1 MKSAATTFRTPPVP
15 PAGRPSGPAGR
26 PGRPPA
32 AFFRPA
38 RAADDIRPGDRLIR
52 TLFWAGLVAV
62 VTPWWLDTPAGSL
75 TDTGAVLTAAGRIT
89 GLLGGYALL
98 VQVLLM
104 SRVGWLERRVGARHL
119 TAWHRELGAFL
130 VFAIVAHAVL
140 IVSGYAWT
148 DHASVAGETWTVLTG
163 YPYMVNAL
171 LATLLL
177 AGLALLG
184 IRALRRALRYEVWY
198 CLHLTSYLMLLLG
211 YGHQFANGQQLAGG
225 RAARY
230 FWIGLYV
237 LVAAAVLG
245 GRLLGPLVLNLRHR
259 LRVTRV
265 VDEGP
270 GSVSVYV
277 AGRDLHRL
285 DAKAGQFFRWRF
297 LARGYW
303 SQAHPF
309 SLSAAPNGQ
318 WLRVTVRAVGDH
330 TARLRGL
337 RPGTRVY
344 VEGPTGD
351 FTADRRTRT
360 DALLIAGG
368 SGIAPIR
375 ALLEELPAGT
385 VVVYRASTAD
395 DLLFRQELEWLAQ
408 ARGATLWYLVGARD
422 EPRTRHFLTP
432 GGMRELVPD
441 VASRDVYLCG
451 PEGLVAQAQRTLRK
465 LGLARRQIHL
475 DPFEF

>member
-1 MKSAATTFRTPPVP
+1 
-15 PAGRPSGPAGR
+15 
-26 PGRPPA
+26 
-32 AFFRPA
+32 
-38 RAADDIRPGDRLIR
+38 
-52 TLFWAGLVAV
+52 LFWAGFVAAV
-62 VTPWWLDTPAGSL
+62 APWWLDTPAGSL
-75 TDTGAVLTAAGRIT
+75 NDPGAVLTAGGRIT

-104 SRVGWLERRVGARHL
+104 SRSGWLERWAGARHL
-119 TAWHRELGAFL
+119 TAWHRELGTFL
-130 VFAIVAHAVL
+130 VVAIVAHAVL
-140 IVSGYAWT
+140 IVFGYAWT
-148 DHASVAGETWTVLTG
+148 DHASVPAETWTMLTR

-171 LATLLL
+171 LATVLLV
-177 AGLALLG
+177 GIALLS

-198 CLHLTSYLMLLLG
+198 YLHLTSYLVLFLG
-211 YGHQFANGQQLAGG
+211 YGHQFAGGQELAGG

-230 FWIGLYV
+230 FWIGLYL
-237 LVAAAVLG
+237 LVAAEVLWS
-245 GRLLGPLVLNLRHR
+245 RLLGPLMLNLRHR
-259 LRVTRV
+259 LRVVRV

-270 GSVSVYV
+270 DSVSVYV

-297 LARGYW
+297 LTRGYW

-309 SLSAAPNGQ
+309 SLSAAPNEQ
-318 WLRVTVRAVGDH
+318 WLRVTVKTVGDH
-330 TARLRGL
+330 TARLRRL

-344 VEGPTGD
+344 VEGPSGD

-385 VVVYRASTAD
+385 VVVYRASTD
-395 DLLFRQELEWLAQ
+395 EELLFRQELEWLAQ
-408 ARGATLWYLVGARD
+408 ARGATLWLLVGSRD
-422 EPRTRHFLTP
+422 DPRTRHFLTP
-432 GGMRELVPD
+432 RGMRELVPD
-441 VASRDVYLCG
+441 VTSRDVYLCG
-451 PEGLVAQAQRTLRK
+451 PEGLIAQSQRTLRK
-465 LGLARRQIHL
+465 LGLPRRQIHL